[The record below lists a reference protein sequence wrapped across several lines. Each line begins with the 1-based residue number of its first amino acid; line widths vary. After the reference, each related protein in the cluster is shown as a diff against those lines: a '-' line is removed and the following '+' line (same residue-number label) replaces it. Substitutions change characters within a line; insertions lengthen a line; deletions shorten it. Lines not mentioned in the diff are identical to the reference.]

1 MDSTAFAT
9 RRAVLLGVACLG
21 VSAFVTQ
28 MVTVRELLSLFSGN
42 ELLLGLT
49 LGNWLLL
56 TGLGGVLGRSAGRIR
71 DPIRALLLA
80 QVGIALLPAAQIAG
94 IRMTK
99 QLLPVGLMVGIG
111 EAFCASFVLLLPYCL
126 LSGFL
131 LAVFSGLA
139 SARRDWRQIGDVYVL
154 DALGGIIGG
163 LLFALCLVHFFA
175 PFEIAGFLLTL
186 NLLAAAWLAHVSGRR
201 AMRGSVVAILG
212 ASLLLF
218 WQTDL
223 ERRTAQAMFPGL
235 DVVHEESTPYGNV
248 AVTRQGTQFTVYENG
263 VPIGAT
269 EDAAAAE
276 EVVHYALV
284 QHPEPRDV
292 LLVGGGLVGA
302 EHEVEKYPVARIDY
316 VELDPAVLR
325 IAAAVAGMGSDARVH
340 AIAADARRYVR
351 TVHGAYDAILMAV
364 PDPSSA
370 QLNRFYTVEFFTE
383 VRRALRA
390 GGVFSLSLSG
400 AENYAT
406 PEMRLLAA
414 AVYRSLASVFPN
426 VLVIPGVRQ
435 YFVASERPLG
445 YDIAA
450 RLESRHIVTRYVRR
464 EYLAATLTADR
475 LAAARTMVTHRA
487 ATNHDFRPLS
497 YYVYLRYWLSQLGGG
512 LLLPMCFVAALLALV
527 GGLLAGS
534 APRAVPAALCA
545 SGFAGMGLEVVLLL
559 AFQVIYGYVYQQIG
573 LIVTGFMAGAAVGAA
588 WSGRARVGAASLLFR
603 LDALLS
609 AAGFLLIP
617 LLQSLS
623 ATDSAFVQAVA
634 PPVIFPLLNG
644 VIGFLVGAQFPP
656 AARVMFRTVSDGS
669 VSDGSVSD
677 GTVEET
683 AGSLYAFD
691 LLGAC
696 LGALVVSTFCVPLM
710 GISATCA
717 LLGGVKL
724 LSAAMLRRSAVAI
737 DVPSPRPVPA
747 RGVVFAFAFALLVL
761 AGVGTVIVAEETSGG
776 VYAVSFAPAYYWA
789 LVALLALGIIRA
801 VGLEGGPVGGPRRWP
816 SPGRIRAALR
826 RFGRTIYAST
836 KVSVWRW
843 AYFLSFS
850 LAVAYPIF
858 RCYFSVPYLFCH
870 VCPRKCIF
878 GFLRPYL
885 VPAAVIMNLE
895 RRFWC
900 YQACPIGTLSDCQAR
915 ACKGSRR
922 VPARL
927 RAVSFA
933 VLGFTAVAYFK
944 IMWDLDHQPAV
955 AFDWYT
961 FFYNNLFA
969 VSTAVIGVAVALVV
983 LGYRLRRSFCEI
995 LCPVGAFSDVLLRG
1009 ERCVQGA
1016 GAAAPAEATE
1026 PAR

>member
-1 MDSTAFAT
+1 MDSTALAT
-9 RRAVLLGVACLG
+9 RRAVLLGITCLG

-42 ELLLGLT
+42 ELMLGLT

-71 DPIRALLLA
+71 DRIRALLLA
-80 QVGIALLPAAQIAG
+80 QAGIALLPPAQIAG

-99 QLLPVGLMVGIG
+99 QLLPVGVMVGVG
-111 EAFCASFVLLLPYCL
+111 EAFCASFLLLLPYCL

-139 SARRDWRQIGDVYVL
+139 SARRDWRQISDVYVF
-154 DALGGIIGG
+154 DALGGIVGG
-163 LLFALCLVHFFA
+163 LLFALCLVRFCA
-175 PFEIAGFLLTL
+175 PFEIAMFLLVL
-186 NLLAAAWLAHVSGRR
+186 NLLAATWLAHTTGRR
-201 AMRGSVVAILG
+201 AMRASAVAMLLISLVFLG
-212 ASLLLF
+212 R
-218 WQTDL
+218 TDL
-223 ERRTAQAMFPGL
+223 EGWTSRAMFPGL
-235 DVVHEESTPYGNV
+235 EVVHGESTPYGNV
-248 AVTRQGTQFTVYENG
+248 VITRQDAQFTVYQNG

-269 EDAAAAE
+269 EDAATAE

-302 EHEVEKYPVARIDY
+302 EHEVEKYPVVRIDY
-316 VELDPAVLR
+316 VELDPAILR
-325 IAAAVAGMGSDARVH
+325 IAEALAGMGSDSRLH

-351 TVHGAYDAILMAV
+351 SMHSAYDAILMAV

-370 QLNRFYTVEFFTE
+370 QLNRFYTAEFFAE
-383 VRRALRA
+383 VRGALRA

-400 AENYAT
+400 AENYAN
-406 PEMRLLAA
+406 PEIQLLAA
-414 AVYRSLASVFPN
+414 AIYRSLVSVFPN
-426 VLVIPGVRQ
+426 VLVIPGARQ
-435 YFVASERPLG
+435 YFVASERPVG

-475 LAAARTMVTHRA
+475 LAAARTMVTRR
-487 ATNHDFRPLS
+487 TEKNHDFRPLS
-497 YYVYLRYWLSQLGGG
+497 YYIYLRYWLSQFGAA
-512 LLLPMCFVAALLALV
+512 LLLPLSLVAALLALV

-534 APRAVPAALCA
+534 ATRAVPAALCA
-545 SGFAGMGLEVVLLL
+545 SGFAGMGLEVVLLI

-573 LIVTGFMAGAAVGAA
+573 VIVTGFMVGAAAGAA
-588 WSGRARVGAASLLFR
+588 WSRQTRFGAAALLFR

-617 LLQSLS
+617 LLRSLS
-623 ATDSAFVQAVA
+623 ATDSIIVQAAA

-656 AARVMFRTVSDGS
+656 AARVMFRTV
-669 VSDGSVSD
+669 
-677 GTVEET
+677 EET

-696 LGALVVSTFCVPLM
+696 LGALVVGTFCVPLM

-724 LSAAMLRRSAVAI
+724 LSAAALHRRTVSI
-737 DVPSPRPVPA
+737 GVPSPRPLAA
-747 RGVVFAFAFALLVL
+747 RSAVFAFAFTLLLLASIGVL
-761 AGVGTVIVAEETSGG
+761 IVAEETSSG
-776 VYAVSFAPAYYWA
+776 VYAVSFAPAYYWG
-789 LVALLALGIIRA
+789 LVTLLALGIIRA
-801 VGLEGGPVGGPRRWP
+801 VRLPAR
-816 SPGRIRAALR
+816 SSTPGRIGSAVK
-826 RFGRTIYAST
+826 RFTRTVYEST
-836 KVSVWRW
+836 KVSVFRW

-850 LAVAYPIF
+850 LAVSYPIF

-878 GFLRPYL
+878 GFLRPHL
-885 VPAAVIMNLE
+885 VPAALIMNLE
-895 RRFWC
+895 RRSWC

-915 ACKGSRR
+915 VCKASRR

-927 RAVSFA
+927 RAVAFA
-933 VLGFTAVAYFK
+933 VLGFTVVAYFK

-955 AFDWYT
+955 ELDLYT

-969 VSTAVIGVAVALVV
+969 VSTGVIGIAVALII
-983 LGYRLRRSFCEI
+983 LGYRLRRSFCDI
-995 LCPVGAFSDVLLRG
+995 LCPVGAFSDLLLRG
-1009 ERCVQGA
+1009 EGTLTRPGA
-1016 GAAAPAEATE
+1016 TASTPSGAVGRAP
-1026 PAR
+1026 

>member
-1 MDSTAFAT
+1 MDSTALAT
-9 RRAVLLGVACLG
+9 RRAVLLGITCLG

-28 MVTVRELLSLFSGN
+28 MVTVRELLTLFSGN
-42 ELLLGLT
+42 ELMLGLT

-56 TGLGGVLGRSAGRIR
+56 TGLGSVLGRSAGRIR
-71 DPIRALLLA
+71 DRIRALLFA

-99 QLLPVGLMVGIG
+99 QLLPVGVMVGVG
-111 EAFCASFVLLLPYCL
+111 EAFCASFLLLLPYCL

-131 LAVFSGLA
+131 LAMFSGLA
-139 SARRDWRQIGDVYVL
+139 SARRDCRQISDVYVF
-154 DALGGIIGG
+154 DALGGIAGG
-163 LLFALCLVHFFA
+163 LLFALCLVRFFA
-175 PFEIAGFLLTL
+175 PFEIALFLLVL
-186 NLLAAAWLAHVSGRR
+186 NLLAAAWLAHATGRR
-201 AMRGSVVAILG
+201 TMRASAVAILLI
-212 ASLLLF
+212 SLVFLGR
-218 WQTDL
+218 TDL
-223 ERRTAQAMFPGL
+223 EGWTTQAMFPGL

-248 AVTRQGTQFTVYENG
+248 AVTRQGTQFTVYHDG
-263 VPIGAT
+263 VPVGAT
-269 EDAAAAE
+269 EDAATAE

-292 LLVGGGLVGA
+292 LLVGGGLVGT

-316 VELDPAVLR
+316 VELDPAILR
-325 IAAAVAGMGSDARVH
+325 IAEAIAGMGSDPRVH

-351 TVHGAYDAILMAV
+351 SVHGTYDAILMAV

-370 QLNRFYTVEFFTE
+370 QLNRFYTAEFFAE

-400 AENYAT
+400 AENYAN
-406 PEMRLLAA
+406 PEMQLLAA
-414 AVYRSLASVFPN
+414 GVYRSLVSVFPN
-426 VLVIPGVRQ
+426 VIVIPGARQ
-435 YFVASERPLG
+435 YFVASERPLD

-450 RLESRHIVTRYVRR
+450 RLESRHIATRYVRR

-475 LAAARTMVTHRA
+475 LAAAHAMVTGRA
-487 ATNHDFRPLS
+487 EENHDFRPLS
-497 YYVYLRYWLSQLGGG
+497 YYTYLRYWLSQFGGG
-512 LLLPMCFVAALLALV
+512 LLLPLCLVAALLALV

-534 APRAVPAALCA
+534 ATRAAPAALCA
-545 SGFAGMGLEVVLLL
+545 SGFAGMGLEVVLLI

-573 LIVTGFMAGAAVGAA
+573 LIVTGFMAGAAAGAA
-588 WSGRARVGAASLLFR
+588 WSRRQRRFGAATLLFR

-617 LLQSLS
+617 LLQSLN
-623 ATDSAFVQAVA
+623 ATDSNVVQAVA

-656 AARVMFRTVSDGS
+656 AARVMFS
-669 VSDGSVSD
+669 
-677 GTVEET
+677 TVEET

-696 LGALVVSTFCVPLM
+696 LGALVVGTFCVPLM
-710 GISATCA
+710 GISATCV

-724 LSAAMLRRSAVAI
+724 LSAAALRRRALSI
-737 DVPSPRPVPA
+737 DVPSPRPLPV
-747 RGVVFAFAFALLVL
+747 RGAAFAFTFTLLVL
-761 AGVGTVIVAEETSGG
+761 AGIGVVIVAEETSSG
-776 VYAVSFAPAYYWA
+776 VYAVSFAPAYYWG
-789 LVALLALGIIRA
+789 LLALLALGIIRA
-801 VGLEGGPVGGPRRWP
+801 VRLPAR
-816 SPGRIRAALR
+816 SSTPGRIGSAVK
-826 RFGRTIYAST
+826 RFGRTVYDST
-836 KVSVWRW
+836 KVSVFRW

-850 LAVAYPIF
+850 LAVSYPIF

-885 VPAAVIMNLE
+885 VPAALIMNLE
-895 RRFWC
+895 RRSWC

-915 ACKGSRR
+915 VCKTSRR

-955 AFDWYT
+955 ALDWYT

-969 VSTAVIGVAVALVV
+969 VSGVVIGVAVALII
-983 LGYRLRRSFCEI
+983 LGYRLRRSFCDI
-995 LCPVGAFSDVLLRG
+995 LCPVGAFSDLLLRG
-1009 ERCVQGA
+1009 EGALTRQGA
-1016 GAAAPAEATE
+1016 TGPTPSGAAERAQ
-1026 PAR
+1026 

>member
-1 MDSTAFAT
+1 MDSTALAT

-71 DPIRALLLA
+71 DPIRTLLLA

-99 QLLPVGLMVGIG
+99 QLLPAGLMLGIG

-131 LAVFSGLA
+131 LAAFSGLA

-154 DALGGIIGG
+154 DTLGGIVGG
-163 LLFALCLVHFFA
+163 LLFALCLVRFFA
-175 PFEIAGFLLTL
+175 PFEIATLLLTV

-201 AMRGSVVAILG
+201 VMRAAIVGVLG
-212 ASLLLF
+212 ASLVLL

-223 ERRTAQAMFPGL
+223 ERRTGQAMFPGL
-235 DVVHEESTPYGNV
+235 DVVHAESTPYGNV
-248 AVTRQGTQFTVYENG
+248 AVTRQGTQLTVYENG

-269 EDAAAAE
+269 EDTAAAE

-284 QHPEPRDV
+284 QHPEPRNV

-302 EHEVEKYPVARIDY
+302 THEVEKYPVTRIDY
-316 VELDPAVLR
+316 VELDPAILR
-325 IAAAVAGMGSDARVH
+325 IAEAVAGMGGDARVH
-340 AIAADARRYVR
+340 AIAGDARRYVR
-351 TVHGAYDAILMAV
+351 TMHGAYDAILMAV

-390 GGVFSLSLSG
+390 GGVFSLGLSG

-414 AVYRSLASVFPN
+414 AVYRSLAAVFPN
-426 VLVIPGVRQ
+426 VLVIPGARQ

-450 RLESRHIVTRYVRR
+450 RLESKHIATRYVRR
-464 EYLAATLTADR
+464 EVLAATLTADR
-475 LAAARTMVTHRA
+475 LAAARTMVTAAA

-497 YYVYLRYWLSQLGGG
+497 YYVYVRYWLSQLGGG
-512 LLLPMCFVAALLALV
+512 LLLPMCFVAALLALI
-527 GGLLAGS
+527 GSLLAGV
-534 APRAVPAALCA
+534 APRAVPAALCT
-545 SGFAGMGLEVVLLL
+545 SGFAGMGLEVVLLI

-573 LIVTGFMAGAAVGAA
+573 VIVTGFMAGAAVGAA
-588 WSGRARVGAASLLFR
+588 WSGRTHVGAASLLFR

-623 ATDSAFVQAVA
+623 VTDSAIVHAVA
-634 PPVIFPLLNG
+634 PPVIFPLLNA

-656 AARVMFRTVSDGS
+656 AARIMFRTWPPAQ
-669 VSDGSVSD
+669 
-677 GTVEET
+677 VEET

-696 LGALVVSTFCVPLM
+696 LGALVVSAFCVPLM

-724 LSAAMLRRSAVAI
+724 LSAAMLRRGTVAI
-737 DVPSPRPVPA
+737 DVPSPRLAPV
-747 RGVVFAFAFALLVL
+747 RGTVFAFVSCLLVL
-761 AGVGTVIVAEETSGG
+761 AGIGTLIVAEQTSSG
-776 VYAVSFAPAYYWA
+776 VYAVSFAPVYYWA
-789 LVALLALGIIRA
+789 LAALLALGIMRA
-801 VGLEGGPVGGPRRWP
+801 VGLQGMPRGRP
-816 SPGRIRAALR
+816 ATPGRIRAAVQ
-826 RFGRTIYAST
+826 RFSRTIYEST
-836 KVSVWRW
+836 KVSVLRW

-850 LAVAYPIF
+850 LAVSYPIF

-915 ACKGSRR
+915 VCKASRR
-922 VPARL
+922 VPARW

-969 VSTAVIGVAVALVV
+969 VSAGVIGVAAALII
-983 LGYRLRRSFCEI
+983 LGYRLRRSFCEM
-995 LCPVGAFSDVLLRG
+995 LCPVGAFADLLLRG
-1009 ERCVQGA
+1009 ERALQGTA
-1016 GAAAPAEATE
+1016 TPAPAEAVE
-1026 PAR
+1026 EVR

>member
-1 MDSTAFAT
+1 MDSTALAT

-28 MVTVRELLSLFSGN
+28 MVTVREFLSLFSGN
-42 ELLLGLT
+42 ELMLGLT

-111 EAFCASFVLLLPYCL
+111 EAFCASFVVLVPYCL

-139 SARRDWRQIGDVYVL
+139 SARRDWRQIGDVYAL
-154 DALGGIIGG
+154 DALGGIVGG
-163 LLFALCLVHFFA
+163 LLFSLCLVRFFA
-175 PFEIAGFLLTL
+175 PFEIATFLLAL
-186 NLLAAAWLAHVSGRR
+186 NLLAAAWLAHATGRR
-201 AMRGSVVAILG
+201 VMRASVVAVLLITLVFLG
-212 ASLLLF
+212 R
-218 WQTDL
+218 TDL
-223 ERRTAQAMFPGL
+223 ERRTGQAMFPGL

-263 VPIGAT
+263 IPVGAT

-284 QHPEPRDV
+284 QHPEPREV

-302 EHEVEKYPVARIDY
+302 EHEVEKYPVVRIDY

-325 IAAAVAGMGSDARVH
+325 IAEALAGMGSDSRVH
-340 AIAADARRYVR
+340 AIAADARRYVQ
-351 TVHGAYDAILMAV
+351 TMHGAYDAILMAV

-370 QLNRFYTVEFFTE
+370 QLNRFYTVEFFAA

-390 GGVFSLSLSG
+390 GGVFSLGLSG
-400 AENYAT
+400 AENYAN
-406 PEMRLLAA
+406 PEIRLLAA
-414 AVYRSLASVFPN
+414 AVYRSLVSVFPN
-426 VLVIPGVRQ
+426 VLVIPGARQ

-450 RLESRHIVTRYVRR
+450 RLEARHIATRYVRR
-464 EYLAATLTADR
+464 EYLTAKLTADR
-475 LAAARTMVTHRA
+475 LAAARTMVTYR
-487 ATNHDFRPLS
+487 TEENHDFRPLS
-497 YYVYLRYWLSQLGGG
+497 YYVYLRYWLSQFGGG
-512 LLLPMCFVAALLALV
+512 LLLPICLVAALLALI
-527 GGLLAGS
+527 GGLLVGS
-534 APRAVPAALCA
+534 VTRAAPAAICA
-545 SGFAGMGLEVVLLL
+545 SGFAGMGLEIVLLI
-559 AFQVIYGYVYQQIG
+559 AFQAIYGYVYQQIG
-573 LIVTGFMAGAAVGAA
+573 LIVTGFMAGAAAGAA
-588 WSGRARVGAASLLFR
+588 WSGRRRIGAASLLFR

-609 AAGFLLIP
+609 TAGFLLIP
-617 LLQSLS
+617 LLRSLG
-623 ATDSAFVQAVA
+623 ATDNAIVQAVA

-656 AARVMFRTVSDGS
+656 AARVMFRTV
-669 VSDGSVSD
+669 
-677 GTVEET
+677 EET
-683 AGSLYAFD
+683 AGNLYAFD

-696 LGALVVSTFCVPLM
+696 LGALIVSTFCVPLM

-724 LSAAMLRRSAVAI
+724 LSAAMLRRSTVAI
-737 DVPSPRPVPA
+737 DVPFPRPLPA
-747 RGVVFAFAFALLVL
+747 RGAAFAFAFPLLIL
-761 AGVGTVIVAEETSGG
+761 AGIGTVIVAEETSGG

-789 LVALLALGIIRA
+789 LVALLALGIVRA
-801 VGLEGGPVGGPRRWP
+801 VGLQGEPLGGLRGWP
-816 SPGRIRAALR
+816 STLGRIRSAVQ
-826 RFGRTIYAST
+826 RFGRTIYEST
-836 KVSVWRW
+836 KVSVLRW
-843 AYFLSFS
+843 VYFLSFS
-850 LAVAYPIF
+850 LAVSYPVF

-885 VPAAVIMNLE
+885 VPAVLIMNLK

-915 ACKGSRR
+915 VCKASRR

-955 AFDWYT
+955 ALDWYT

-969 VSTAVIGVAVALVV
+969 VSAGVIGVAVALIM

-995 LCPVGAFSDVLLRG
+995 LCPVGAFSDLLLRG
-1009 ERCVQGA
+1009 ERALPGT
-1016 GAAAPAEATE
+1016 AAPAPAEAAE
-1026 PAR
+1026 RGR